1 MKTHWSRREFLQ
13 ISSAAAGAMGFRE
26 WPALA
31 EPAASGPFRGT
42 ICFFSKPVPQL
53 SWRELG
59 RNAKQAGFDGVDLT
73 VRPGGHV
80 LPERV
85 ETDLPQAIE
94 AIRAEGLAVPM
105 ITTALLSA
113 DDPAAEPTMRAA
125 SRLSIPYLKPG
136 YYHWRFVNV
145 VAELEEAGRSLR
157 SLVDLAG
164 RYGIQVGYHNHNGY
178 IGAAIWDMARVIE
191 PLDPTRCGFYFDLG
205 HATVDGGTNG
215 WKVDANLVLPRLK
228 MIGAKDFLWTKI
240 GPHEWRPDAC
250 PMGQG
255 MVPWKEFLQILAKSN
270 FHGPIS
276 LQQEFVIAGAADDQ
290 GIAVSRAAI
299 PQVMESARQNLEYLR
314 SLIRE
319 SYQAA

>member
-1 MKTHWSRREFLQ
+1 MNTRWSRREFLQ
-13 ISSAAAGAMGFRE
+13 ISSAAAGAVGLRE

-31 EPAASGPFRGT
+31 EAAVSGSFSGT

-53 SWRELG
+53 SWQELG
-59 RNAKQAGFDGVDLT
+59 QNAKLAGFDGVDLT

-85 ETDLPQAIE
+85 EWDLPQAVE

-105 ITTALLSA
+105 VTTALLSA

-145 VAELEEAGRSLR
+145 VAELEEAGRNLR
-157 SLVDLAG
+157 SLVELAG

-191 PLDPTRCGFYFDLG
+191 PLDPARCGFYFDLG
-205 HATVDGGTNG
+205 HAAVDDGTNG
-215 WKVDANLVLPRLK
+215 WKVDTSLVLPRLK
-228 MIGAKDFLWTKI
+228 MIGAKDFQWTKV

-255 MVPWKEFLQILAKSN
+255 MAPWKEFLQMLAKSD

-276 LQQEFVIAGAADDQ
+276 LQQEFAIPGAADDQ
-290 GIAVSRAAI
+290 GIAISRAAI
-299 PQVMESARQNLEYLR
+299 PRVMASARENLEYLR